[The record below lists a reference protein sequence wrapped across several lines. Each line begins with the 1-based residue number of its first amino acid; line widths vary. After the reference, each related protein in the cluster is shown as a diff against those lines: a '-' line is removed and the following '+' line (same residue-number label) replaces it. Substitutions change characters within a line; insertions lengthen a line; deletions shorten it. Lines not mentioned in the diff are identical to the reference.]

1 MQAFEK
7 LQRTYTK
14 IDNVLFTIAPWGDQ
28 VFEPAIL
35 DAIELLTEKA
45 WQLPYVLR
53 VDSKPSMTS
62 MCI

>member
-1 MQAFEK
+1 
-7 LQRTYTK
+7 
-14 IDNVLFTIAPWGDQ
+14 VLFTIAPRGDQ